1 MGMERTTQIMKVTS
15 MIIQE
20 KDKKVGGAG
29 RGKMQLIVL
38 LGTELGQCI
47 SIFHW
52 YRSDRKFEFGGQE

>member
-29 RGKMQLIVL
+29 TGKMQLIVL
-38 LGTELGQCI
+38 L
-47 SIFHW
+47 
-52 YRSDRKFEFGGQE
+52 